1 MLVLVPG
8 FSREIASRSTGGAT
22 RDAPT
27 KLLLAVRGVVERV
40 NVQRDVIWNFI
51 KGLDEQIHQNIARP
65 PKIGN
70 RHGVLEA

>member
-40 NVQRDVIWNFI
+40 NVI
-51 KGLDEQIHQNIARP
+51 KGLDEQIHQNIAQP